1 MRNVFIAAALA
12 VGLTGAMGIKPSRAD
27 AAAPWS
33 APLTLHVTQ
42 TYLRAEPGRRA
53 DLIKYIQRNW
63 FVMDQIGL
71 EQGLFTSFALL
82 ERQEGAVADWDVIVT
97 VGYPT
102 ADGHEAPG
110 VADAF
115 RAIRSAHKEVKIDG
129 RGLKELGAIVR
140 HYGLRVVRDAG

>member
-1 MRNVFIAAALA
+1 MRRFYVAAALA
-12 VGLTGAMGIKPSRAD
+12 AGLTGAAGLNPVRAETS
-27 AAAPWS
+27 ASSS
-33 APLTLHVTQ
+33 APQTLHVTQ

-71 EQGLFTSFALL
+71 EQGLFTSFGLL
-82 ERQEGAVADWDVIVT
+82 ERQEAAVADWDVIVT

-102 ADGHEAPG
+102 VDGHEAPG

-129 RGLKELGAIVR
+129 RGFKELGVIVR
-140 HYGLRVVRDAG
+140 HYGLRVVGEAG